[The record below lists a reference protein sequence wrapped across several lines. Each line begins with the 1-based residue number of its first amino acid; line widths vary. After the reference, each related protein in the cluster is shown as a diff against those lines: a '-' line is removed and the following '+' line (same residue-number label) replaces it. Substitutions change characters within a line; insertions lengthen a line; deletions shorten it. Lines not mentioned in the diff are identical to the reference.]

1 MDETTLRHTLYDH
14 LGSLRLFSNALGLP
28 MYHAE
33 RVEYLGELMNTC
45 DSISRDVEML
55 CDGSD
60 RPTTARESIPRVA
73 NFQWRMDDK
82 PFTSA

>member
-1 MDETTLRHTLYDH
+1 
-14 LGSLRLFSNALGLP
+14 

-33 RVEYLGELMNTC
+33 RVEYLGELMVGR

-60 RPTTARESIPRVA
+60 RPMPAHEPTPRVA
-73 NFQWRMDDK
+73 NFQWRFDDK
-82 PFTSA
+82 PYASP